1 MSYRTLL
8 ISAVLAAGT
17 GLAGLAQADIV
28 AEPNGSFEVAAPD
41 GLAPTRGMTMSQVA
55 SKFGAPSNKVP
66 AVGKPPISRWDY
78 PGFVVYFER
87 DYVIH
92 SVMSESGAQAPASEP
107 AAAPAPAAPAPPE
120 APAAQNSAPPP
131 PAMEPAP
138 AAPPPPAAA
147 AAEPESPAP

>member
-8 ISAVLAAGT
+8 ISAVLAGGT

-28 AEPNGSFEVAAPD
+28 AEPNGGLQVAAPD

-92 SVMSESGAQAPASEP
+92 SVISEAGAQVPASEP
-107 AAAPAPAAPAPPE
+107 AAAPAPAASAAPESPAP
-120 APAAQNSAPPP
+120 QNSAPPP
-131 PAMEPAP
+131 PAMEPAAPASP
-138 AAPPPPAAA
+138 AATPG
-147 AAEPESPAP
+147 EPESPAP